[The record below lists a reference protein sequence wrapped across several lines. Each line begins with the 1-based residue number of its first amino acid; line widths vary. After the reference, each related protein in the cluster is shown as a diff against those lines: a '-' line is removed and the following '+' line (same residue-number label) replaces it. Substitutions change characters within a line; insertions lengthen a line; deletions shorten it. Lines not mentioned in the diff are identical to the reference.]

1 MKGGCV
7 HPARS
12 ANEMPRHVVAFAH
25 AHTWQVAIHVAV
37 DVPHFVTSA
46 ESGINLKTK
55 QKFLAKGWC
64 VKEKRI
70 KKHGA
75 TVTIRLRTSLNLFS
89 L

>member
-7 HPARS
+7 HSARS

-25 AHTWQVAIHVAV
+25 AHAWQVAIHVAV

-64 VKEKRI
+64 VKKSSR
-70 KKHGA
+70 KKGSRN
-75 TVTIRLRTSLNLFS
+75 TVQR
-89 L
+89 